1 MWGTRVLP
9 STTVSELNKR
19 IYRTIEAWHSRPIEG
34 QHLYIY
40 LDGIVLKRSW
50 AREVRNAS
58 TARVIGRF
66 SARVRAPR
74 RTAGGA
80 RIPQTS

>member
-1 MWGTRVLP
+1 LEALWGTRVLP

-40 LDGIVLKRSW
+40 LDGIVLKQLGRRGPQRVSSEGD
-50 AREVRNAS
+50 RE
-58 TARVIGRF
+58 ILGM
-66 SARVRAPR
+66 
-74 RTAGGA
+74 
-80 RIPQTS
+80 

>member
-1 MWGTRVLP
+1 MSVDARL
-9 STTVSELNKR
+9 LAQLK
-19 IYRTIEAWHSRPIEG
+19 IYGTIEAWHSRPTEG

-50 AREVRNAS
+50 AGEVRNAS

-66 SARVRAPR
+66 SACEA
-74 RTAGGA
+74 
-80 RIPQTS
+80 I

>member
-1 MWGTRVLP
+1 MKITAAQELGRGRYLAGFRCAALRTLEALWGTRVLP

-50 AREVRNAS
+50 AGEVRNA
-58 TARVIGRF
+58 
-66 SARVRAPR
+66 
-74 RTAGGA
+74 
-80 RIPQTS
+80 